1 MGDSRWSV
9 IPGVLIVLAAAA
21 IIAVRFSGEPPI
33 ETDILQSLPGG
44 GDDRIVAD
52 AIRRA
57 GAAAGSRMTF
67 AVRGRD
73 EKLREAA
80 ARNLTLRL
88 TQTGLF
94 APVVG
99 EGRDIARWLFA
110 NRTEI
115 LCPADERK
123 LLQGRGNEIARE
135 ALVRLYTPGTPISGD
150 LLSRDPFLLSF
161 RLTQCLMPR
170 SPRADAEAAIVAGR
184 LVASPYRLDVQDKI
198 AEAVTGWRAE
208 WADRGVT
215 LDRSGAV
222 FHAHAGAIRARRE
235 ISIIGGVSTVAIV
248 VLFWVVFRRY
258 RAPVLAVATVLCGIG
273 GGLALVLIAFD
284 RVHVMALVFGSAL
297 TGIAVDYAIHFMMTG
312 LAAPGAAGSLR
323 RRRVWRPM
331 TVGMVTSVC
340 GFSAI
345 LLFST
350 SVMSQVAVF
359 AVGGLIAAWTFS
371 LSVLPAIDE
380 SGDSPSRLAKA
391 LASAAGRILRPR
403 LPGWAYATCA
413 MAMVV
418 VVAAGFARLT
428 FMDDVRALQKPPADL
443 KVEEDRIAELT
454 GFKPSI
460 QFLLSIGEDYDAAKR
475 AEERALALM
484 HAQGGA
490 EAGGV
495 MATTRFDPSA
505 ERRDRIRA
513 LLESALL
520 APHLRA
526 LSADLGLASEN
537 PDRAYDTAN
546 DKGND
551 TVRLPEVLGA
561 LHGVS
566 DGSHYLIAPLGS
578 EDVVRLQELEPLPMS
593 GVRLVDPAERYS
605 RVLAEYRR
613 LATIAFVAAAGVCG
627 LIVLGVYR
635 KFAALR
641 ILLPPILGAFG
652 ATALLA
658 LAGVPFSFFSAMA
671 LLIVLGTGIDFAV
684 FQWETKDGSDQWTLA
699 AVALAASTSIL
710 SMGLLGISTTYPVRA
725 FGLTVSTGVAL
736 SMLFS
741 SLARPVGKD
750 ASSGPTMRTL
760 LAGLLVFVFASGCA
774 TPEVARPP
782 AVPIGKNLSFKLPSP
797 PGYPQEIT
805 LLQTV
810 RATYG
815 NQRVAFQ
822 TVASLAADKVHVV
835 ITLPTGP
842 RLMTIDW
849 SALGVTTDR
858 SNLAP
863 PDLRG
868 ENVLAD
874 LVIALWDL
882 KAVRA
887 ALPDDATAV
896 QVDTIRTISRDGR
909 EVVTVLY
916 SGDVLRT
923 GRMVITNHDFGYE
936 LVIASQR
943 IDGG

>member
-1 MGDSRWSV
+1 MRDSRWSV
-9 IPGVLIVLAAAA
+9 LPGVLIVLAAAA
-21 IIAVRFSGEPPI
+21 IIAFRFSGEPPI

-67 AVRGRD
+67 AVRGPD
-73 EKLREAA
+73 KKMREAA
-80 ARNLTLRL
+80 ARDLTRRL
-88 TQTGLF
+88 TQMGLF
-94 APVVG
+94 TPVVG
-99 EGRDIARWLFA
+99 EGRDIARWLFV

-115 LCPADERK
+115 LCPADERR

-150 LLSRDPFLLSF
+150 LLLRDPFLLSF
-161 RLTQCLMPR
+161 RLNKCLMPP

-184 LVASPYRLDVQDKI
+184 LVASPYRLDVQDTI

-208 WADRGVT
+208 WADRGVS

-284 RVHVMALVFGSAL
+284 RVHIMALVFGSAL

-380 SGDSPSRLAKA
+380 SEDPPSRLAKA

-403 LPGWAYATCA
+403 LPGWAYATSA

-418 VVAAGFARLT
+418 VVAMGFARLT
-428 FMDDVRALQKPPADL
+428 FLDDVRALQKPPADL

-454 GFKPSI
+454 GFQPSI

-490 EAGGV
+490 EASGV
-495 MATTRFDPSA
+495 VATTRFDPSA
-505 ERRDRIRA
+505 ERRDRIRE
-513 LLESALL
+513 LLETALL
-520 APHLRA
+520 APHLRIH
-526 LSADLGLASEN
+526 SADLGLTSEN
-537 PDRAYDTAN
+537 PHRAYDA
-546 DKGND
+546 GND
-551 TVRLPEVLGA
+551 PVRLPEVLGA

-578 EDVVRLQELEPLPMS
+578 EDVARLQEQESLSTS

-613 LATIAFVAAAGVCG
+613 LATIALAAAAGVCG

-635 KFAALR
+635 KLAALR
-641 ILLPPILGAFG
+641 ILLPPILAAVG

-710 SMGLLGISTTYPVRA
+710 SMGMLGISTTYPVHA
-725 FGLTVSTGVAL
+725 FGLTVAMGVAL
-736 SMLFS
+736 SMMLS
-741 SLARPVGKD
+741 SLARPV
-750 ASSGPTMRTL
+750 AET
-760 LAGLLVFVFASGCA
+760 
-774 TPEVARPP
+774 
-782 AVPIGKNLSFKLPSP
+782 
-797 PGYPQEIT
+797 
-805 LLQTV
+805 
-810 RATYG
+810 
-815 NQRVAFQ
+815 
-822 TVASLAADKVHVV
+822 
-835 ITLPTGP
+835 
-842 RLMTIDW
+842 
-849 SALGVTTDR
+849 
-858 SNLAP
+858 
-863 PDLRG
+863 
-868 ENVLAD
+868 ENFGG
-874 LVIALWDL
+874 
-882 KAVRA
+882 
-887 ALPDDATAV
+887 
-896 QVDTIRTISRDGR
+896 QDG
-909 EVVTVLY
+909 
-916 SGDVLRT
+916 S
-923 GRMVITNHDFGYE
+923 
-936 LVIASQR
+936 
-943 IDGG
+943 